1 MSKSIRNAGRL
12 IACTLIAITI
22 IFTASFEAP
31 VWAAQAEP
39 QQPKLY
45 KANEELGTFL
55 DRALLRH
62 DPEIVFYTKDLSL
75 MQAALPTLERKLD
88 YCSTM
93 LYGIKHDKSV
103 GVEAVLSSTVEVN
116 MPSEEGASQ
125 ATANQRV
132 EYYKITIKPK
142 YKYSKESDRKFY
154 NKVQQIAKKAKK
166 KKGVKKRA
174 KYINNYI
181 VKHVKYNGRV
191 SNNRTAFSALMR
203 GKASCQGYSDLFT
216 LIARQSGLKV
226 ETVCGYAKHR
236 GKRAYHAWNLVKSGK
251 KWVQIDTTFNDLGSR
266 YKYFMKAKKRF
277 NKNHTLDRFYNNAQ
291 WKKAHPIK

>member
-1 MSKSIRNAGRL
+1 MSKSIRNIFRL
-12 IACTLIAITI
+12 IACTLIAITL
-22 IFTASFEAP
+22 IFTASFEAA

-39 QQPKLY
+39 QKPKLY
-45 KANEELGTFL
+45 SANEELGVFL

-103 GVEAVLSSTVEVN
+103 RVEAVVSPVQLN
-116 MPSEEGASQ
+116 MNSEEGSSQ
-125 ATANQRV
+125 ANANQ
-132 EYYKITIKPK
+132 YYKVTIKPT

-154 NKVQQIAKKAKK
+154 NKVMQIAKQAKK

-181 VKHVKYNGRV
+181 VKRVKYNGRV
-191 SNNRTAFSALMR
+191 SNNRTAYSALMK
-203 GKASCQGYSDLFT
+203 GKATCQGYADLFT
-216 LIARQSGLKV
+216 IIARHSGLKA
-226 ETVCGYAKHR
+226 ETVCGYAKLR

-251 KWVQIDTTFNDLGSR
+251 KWVQIDTTFNDLGSK

-277 NKNHTLDRFYNNAQ
+277 NKNHTLDPFYNNAQ